1 MRVSRALPLALAL
14 AVMPLWQAAAQFGGG
29 PGMSGAPA
37 MSPVPGMSPA
47 APGASFAAPQQP
59 PPGCQQLLTSRDD
72 VAKNGQALQAAGQR
86 KAPPD
91 EICKLFKAFLAAES
105 KMIKGLQEH
114 SATCGVPSE
123 VLKQVQDGHGKASEV
138 GKKICDAAQAPRPA
152 APSLSDAL
160 GAGPM
165 VPDASAAT
173 KKGQS
178 TFDTLTGSPLTR

>member
-14 AVMPLWQAAAQFGGG
+14 AVMPLWQAAAQFA
-29 PGMSGAPA
+29 GAPGTPGA
-37 MSPVPGMSPA
+37 PMSPAPGMSPA
-47 APGASFAAPQQP
+47 APGASFSAPQQP
-59 PPGCQQLLTSRDD
+59 PAVCQQLLSSRDE
-72 VAKNGQALQAAGQR
+72 VGKTGQALQAAGQR

-91 EICKLFKAFLAAES
+91 EVCKLFKAFLAAET

-138 GKKICDAAQAPRPA
+138 SKKVCDAAQAPRQA

-165 VPDASAAT
+165 VPDASSAT

-178 TFDTLTGSPLTR
+178 TFDTLTGSPLAR